1 MLLPFVREVFADA
14 EKTVGFTRL
23 VSQLKVSLQQSE
35 GGGGDGAGR
44 IRVSGLTPTAKL
56 LHFSLLHR
64 VLGRPL
70 LLLVANNRAAEQLLP
85 VLRAFCE
92 LTGAASASSVVSLP
106 AYDVLPFENLS
117 PHPEIQET
125 RASTLW
131 KIVTGSAS
139 VVVAPIASAAMCLRE
154 QEYYADLA
162 RVIRKGEAID
172 AERLVEHLNT
182 VGYSAV
188 DVAEMPGQYA
198 LRGGILDSYPPEA
211 ERPVRIEFFG
221 DEVESMRSFD
231 PGSQRS
237 QTPRDEV
244 VLLPL
249 TETPVSEHTLAA
261 IHTRLSGKRV
271 TGSQEVLQQAM
282 ASGGVSIFP
291 GWEFYAPI
299 AGSHTTIFDLLPRAA
314 VLVDEPAAMN
324 QELETWW
331 EKVQDAHERSNIGSL
346 VRPEELYIPPQD
358 LNARLEQLPGATV
371 ECKN

>member
-1 MLLPFVREVFADA
+1 
-14 EKTVGFTRL
+14 
-23 VSQLKVSLQQSE
+23 
-35 GGGGDGAGR
+35 
-44 IRVSGLTPTAKL
+44 AKL
-56 LHFSLLHR
+56 LHFALLHR
-64 VLGRPL
+64 ALGRPL
-70 LLLVANNRAAEQLLP
+70 LVLVPNNRAAEQMLP

-92 LTGAASASSVVSLP
+92 LTGVCEALGVVSLP

-131 KIVTGSAS
+131 KIVTGRAS
-139 VVVAPIASAAMCLRE
+139 VVVTPIAAAAMCLRE

-162 RVIRKGEAID
+162 RIIRKGEAID

-188 DVAEMPGQYA
+188 DVVEMPGQYA
-198 LRGGILDSYPPEA
+198 LRGGILDVYPPEA

-221 DEVESMRSFD
+221 DEVESMRAFD

-237 QTPRDEV
+237 QSPRDEV

-249 TETPVSEHTLAA
+249 TETPVTEQTLAA

-271 TGSQEVLQQAM
+271 SGSQEILEQAM

-291 GWEFYAPI
+291 GWEFYAPV
-299 AGSHTTIFDLLPRAA
+299 AGQNSSIFDLLPRAT
-314 VLVDEPAAMN
+314 VLVDEPASVN
-324 QELETWW
+324 QEIETWW
-331 EKVQDAHERSNIGSL
+331 EKVQAAHERSNIGSL
-346 VRPEELYIPPQD
+346 VRPQELYISPQG
-358 LNARLEQLPGATV
+358 LNTQMEKLAGGSVEQLGVIQSEEETIEFSSQP
-371 ECKN
+371 